1 MIDHGSWK
9 TLWTSI
15 YTNYARSW
23 HPPHGTTYSSP
34 VGSLGLARTTHFKF
48 DEHNVHTSL
57 GNISMSTPLGKC
69 KDLGMGV
76 DGINNKG
83 YPTNSI
89 KNDMNGYSNAST
101 VQPKNTFLSDHKVVP
116 LNDPRSTQWTRSGA
130 QGCFFSLH
138 ANCI

>member
-1 MIDHGSWK
+1 MIDHGSRK
-9 TLWTSI
+9 TLCTSI

-23 HPPHGTTYSSP
+23 HHHMGPPTPSL

-48 DEHNVHTSL
+48 DEHNVETL
-57 GNISMSTPLGKC
+57 VTLACPPPLGKC
-69 KDLGMGV
+69 RDLGMGV
-76 DGINNKG
+76 DGNNNKG

-89 KNDMNGYSNAST
+89 KNDMIGYLDAST

-130 QGCFFSLH
+130 QGCLFALH
-138 ANCI
+138 DKCI